1 MSAAALIAAFG
12 MAQAA
17 PAPAPSPLFAAFKA
31 ACFNLKSA
39 DGESAFDK
47 VGPAAKAAGWTE
59 VTEADADPRI
69 AGIIAK
75 GRTAMQQ
82 EEPEAKV
89 AGQLFRHSFDGRTV
103 WLVTSRFVSKEGYW
117 GDGCR
122 AYDLDLPAAPPREVI
137 DGWVGKAPTGVQAN
151 GTATKRLWEPWQTGV
166 SLEIT
171 YVPRDH
177 PLGTSYGIQGLVL
190 VSQSI
195 GGF

>member
-1 MSAAALIAAFG
+1 MNVLMLAAAIL
-12 MAQAA
+12 AQ

-39 DGESAFDK
+39 DGKSAFDR
-47 VGPAAKAAGWTE
+47 VAPAAKAVGWTE
-59 VTEADADPRI
+59 VAEADADPRI
-69 AGIIAK
+69 ASITAK
-75 GRTAMQQ
+75 GRKAALT
-82 EEPEAKV
+82 EEPDGTY
-89 AGQLFRHSFDGRTV
+89 AGQIFRHSFDGRTV
-103 WLVTSRFVSKEGYW
+103 WLVTSRFVAKEGYW
-117 GDGCR
+117 GNGCR
-122 AYDLDLPAAPPREVI
+122 AYDLDAPAAPPREVI
-137 DGWVGKAPTGVQAN
+137 DSWVGSAPTGVQAN

>member
-1 MSAAALIAAFG
+1 MSALLAISLVAAT
-12 MAQAA
+12 
-17 PAPAPSPLFAAFKA
+17 APAPSPLFAAFKA
-31 ACFNLKSA
+31 ACFDLKTA

-47 VGPAAKAAGWTE
+47 VAPAAKAAGWTE
-59 VTEADADPRI
+59 VGEADADPRI
-69 AGIIAK
+69 AGIVAK
-75 GRTAMQQ
+75 GREAMRE
-82 EEPEAKV
+82 EEPDAQV
-89 AGQLFRHSFDGRTV
+89 SGQLFRHSFAGRTV

-122 AYDLDLPAAPPREVI
+122 AYDLDLPAAPPREEI
-137 DGWVGKAPTGVQAN
+137 DGWVGSAPTGVQAS
-151 GTATKRLWEPWQTGV
+151 GTATKRLWEPWQKGV